1 LFLVL
6 LGLEGGGLGGLPLFR
21 ENLDLSLQIL
31 EVVLDQVL
39 VVYREPLQVRLECEK
54 GEISIDVAHHF
65 LKEEL
70 DFAHNALFFDEEQLA
85 KLLLKGFD
93 GLLVES
99 VGSGGLEL
107 ELLLHLLNLL
117 FEPFGAINL
126 ANCFERN
133 GMVVEVLV
141 VEALLAAGRV
151 AVQAE
156 VV

>member
-1 LFLVL
+1 MLF
-6 LGLEGGGLGGLPLFR
+6 
-21 ENLDLSLQIL
+21 
-31 EVVLDQVL
+31 
-39 VVYREPLQVRLECEK
+39 
-54 GEISIDVAHHF
+54 
-65 LKEEL
+65 
-70 DFAHNALFFDEEQLA
+70 
-85 KLLLKGFD
+85 KGFD

-117 FEPFGAINL
+117 FEPLGAVNL
-126 ANCFERN
+126 ANCLERN